1 MITKNKLYLLLGS
14 NIKPEENLKNAY
26 HLLKKEV
33 SEILGCSSVWASKSI
48 GFDGPEFLN
57 AVVEI
62 ETIYSI
68 TDFKQN
74 VITKIEQDLNR
85 VRTENKNSPRT
96 IDIDILMI
104 NTEIVDQEIWGFA
117 HIAVPLSELL
127 PDLVNPENQKQL
139 KSLSAEFVNQ
149 NDINK
154 RSDIK
159 LNI

>member
-14 NIKPEENLKNAY
+14 NINPEENLKKAF

-33 SEILGCSSVWASKSI
+33 SEILGCSSVWASRSI
-48 GFDGPEFLN
+48 GFDGPDFLN
-57 AVVEI
+57 AVVAI
-62 ETIYSI
+62 ETNDSI

-74 VITKIEQDLNR
+74 VITKIELDLNR
-85 VRTENKNSPRT
+85 IRTENKNSPRT

-104 NTEIVDQEIWGFA
+104 NTEIVDQEIWKFA
-117 HIAVPLSELL
+117 HIAAPLSELL

-139 KSLSAEFVNQ
+139 KSLSAELVNQ
-149 NDINK
+149 NIISK